1 MSDVVIS
8 RIIIVRQESVFR
20 YDQFVLNI
28 RINMRAKCGVGPM
41 AFIVTLFVQHSV
53 R

>member
-20 YDQFVLNI
+20 YDQFVLNR
-28 RINMRAKCGVGPM
+28 RINMRAKLRSWTDGFHCD
-41 AFIVTLFVQHSV
+41 FICAA
-53 R
+53 

>member
-28 RINMRAKCGVGPM
+28 SLNIRAKCGVGLK
-41 AFIVTLFVQHSV
+41 AFIVTLFVQQSV